1 MINFFLFDKI
11 WCCALRMGCD
21 QKFHSLNKIISKKK
35 FSNIFF
41 PKYPYKSW
49 VTIKNMFGHIISHI
63 ILFWTMFWVP
73 GVTLLRLLRCT
84 NKRHFDLSKEHSATP
99 RCISIFYNRYLS
111 RKKWNISPIRKK
123 GISKYKRLKN
133 ETLHFSVLRYSVYC
147 SKIQSF

>member
-1 MINFFLFDKI
+1 MIKFFLFDKI

-35 FSNIFF
+35 FSKFFF

-84 NKRHFDLSKEHSATP
+84 NKRHFDLSKEHSGPWLFKLCVFMRQVNHSLRAVGHI
-99 RCISIFYNRYLS
+99 C
-111 RKKWNISPIRKK
+111 
-123 GISKYKRLKN
+123 RLKSFVMHEN
-133 ETLHFSVLRYSVYC
+133 VRRYHPTDSERRKV
-147 SKIQSF
+147 